1 MYPRAAN
8 PNNENEAVSSV
19 CPASPPLKRL
29 RAMVVANAKGPKI
42 PAYIRPM
49 PSSGVARRLT
59 LIHSNY
65 QPVA

>member
-8 PNNENEAVSSV
+8 PNNENEAVNNV

-49 PSSGVARRLT
+49 PCSGVARRVP
-59 LIHSNY
+59 LIG
-65 QPVA
+65 PVYRRVA